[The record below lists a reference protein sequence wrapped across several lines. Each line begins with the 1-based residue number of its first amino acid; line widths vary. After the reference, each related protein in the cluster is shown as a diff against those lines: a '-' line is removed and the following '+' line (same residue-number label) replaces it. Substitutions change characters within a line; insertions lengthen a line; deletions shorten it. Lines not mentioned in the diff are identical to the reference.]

1 VLLTI
6 VVTVHIAAGLT
17 AVACGI
23 VAMLAPKRVGRHPR
37 FGRIYLLAL
46 STVTATAVVLA
57 VARPHAAFL
66 LILGAV
72 ALTAAGL
79 GFLARRVRWRGWLP
93 HHITGMAVSYVVML
107 TAFYVDNGPRLP
119 LWELL
124 PPVTFWFLP
133 AAVGLPVLVRA
144 LRRHTRPPR
153 SHTRHVKEPTP

>member
-1 VLLTI
+1 VLAI
-6 VVTVHIAAGLT
+6 VVAVHVVAGLT
-17 AVACGI
+17 AVLCGG
-23 VAMLAPKRVGRHPR
+23 VAMLARKRVGRHPR

-46 STVTATAVVLA
+46 GTVTATAVVLA
-57 VARPHAAFL
+57 IARPHAAFL

-79 GFLARRVRWRGWLP
+79 GYLARRIRWPGWMP
-93 HHITGMAVSYVVML
+93 HHIIGMAVSYVAML

-133 AAVGLPVLVRA
+133 TAIGLPLLARA
-144 LRRHTRPPR
+144 LRRHTHPPR
-153 SHTRHVKEPTP
+153 SHTRHTREPTP